1 MGKKIVAGNWKMNKN
16 IQETVALI
24 EDLKKETQTSDA
36 RVIIFPS
43 FVCLATASEAVKG
56 SAIEVGAQN
65 MSRLDSGARTGAV
78 SADMIKSAGVNI
90 VLLGHSERRNLY
102 GESTKIIHQKVDTA
116 VEDGM
121 EIVFCCGEKLKHRKN
136 DEHFFKVENQIVQAL
151 FHLDEQ
157 AFDKIIIAYEP
168 VWAIGTGQ
176 TATAKQV
183 QEMHIFIRK
192 LIEEQYSKETADK
205 VSILYGGSV
214 KPTNAKELFSMPD
227 VDGGLIGGASL
238 NAADFFGIVNAY

>member
-16 IQETVALI
+16 IQETKILI
-24 EDLKKETQTSDA
+24 EDLKKQTQTSDA

-43 FVCLATASEAVKG
+43 FVCLSTAADAVKG
-56 SAIEVGAQN
+56 SNIEVGAQN
-65 MSRLDSGARTGAV
+65 MSRLDSGARTGAI

-102 GESTKIIHQKVDTA
+102 GESTKIIHEKVDTA
-116 VEDGM
+116 IEDGM

-151 FHLDEQ
+151 FHLEEE
-157 AFDKIIIAYEP
+157 AFSEIIIAYEP

-176 TATAKQV
+176 TATAKQA
-183 QEMHIFIRK
+183 QEMHSFIRK
-192 LIEEQYSKETADK
+192 LIEEQYSKEVANK

-214 KPTNAKELFSMPD
+214 KPTNAKEIFSMPD

-238 NAADFFGIVNAY
+238 NAEDFYGIVNAY